1 MRLNLLYVNL
11 LLNLC
16 LSCECVCVRA
26 PALWVI
32 HEEQVEQSVSSIRQ
46 PDEFILQ
53 VVVWLLLQT
62 VLTDEGKLRETLA
75 HTHTQEVSFD
85 TSLLE

>member
-1 MRLNLLYVNL
+1 MRLNLLYVNFPQV
-11 LLNLC
+11 C
-16 LSCECVCVRA
+16 LSRECVCVRA

-32 HEEQVEQSVSSIRQ
+32 HEEQVKQSVSSIRQ

-62 VLTDEGKLRETLA
+62 VLTDEGQLRETLA
-75 HTHTQEVSFD
+75 HTHTHKRSQ
-85 TSLLE
+85 L